1 MGRDRSG
8 KPRRISREF
17 ADYLTP
23 EGGEVQ
29 RSFSEEIATKDR
41 EFEIGGET
49 FKWRELPFDEFKTL
63 IAMEQ
68 DFQNQV
74 AEANKVKEGEEEG
87 DTGVVVGLDFLIKR
101 ITFFLDPERD
111 SHRRFK
117 ALLKRKDNPV
127 PHYQIDELHG
137 WLWEQVSGRP
147 PTTPSTSSNGVGDT
161 TSTSQEESSLQEA
174 IPTV

>member
-1 MGRDRSG
+1 M
-8 KPRRISREF
+8 
-17 ADYLTP
+17 
-23 EGGEVQ
+23 Q

-63 IAMEQ
+63 IEMEEE
-68 DFQNQV
+68 FQRK
-74 AEANKVKEGEEEG
+74 ATAAREAEGEDAES
-87 DTGVVVGLDFLIKR
+87 GVKVGLDFLVRR

-137 WLWEQVSGRP
+137 WLWDQVSGRP
-147 PTTPSTSSNGVGDT
+147 PTRPSISSNGDSDT
-161 TSTSQEESSLQEA
+161 ANTLPEESSLQEA
-174 IPTV
+174 IPIR